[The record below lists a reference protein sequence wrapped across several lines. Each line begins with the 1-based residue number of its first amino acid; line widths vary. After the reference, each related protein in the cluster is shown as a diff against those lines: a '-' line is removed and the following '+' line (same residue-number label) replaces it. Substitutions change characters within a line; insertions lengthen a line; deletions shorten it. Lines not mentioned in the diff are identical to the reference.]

1 MYKKIHWLVCAIS
14 LCSFTTTGKD
24 TKLAVLEN
32 EIDAMANELI
42 KANGPG
48 CSVGI
53 IKNNQFLFKKSYGL
67 ANIEHQVPLSSTSV
81 FRMAS
86 VSKQFTGFAVL
97 LLADQGKIN
106 LDDDIRE
113 HLPDLSDYG
122 VSVTINS
129 MLGHVSG
136 MGDYD
141 DMLKLLPKPLLSAS
155 GVTFRL
161 GDQDYLSNEEF
172 YDVIK
177 SLPLAHQPN
186 SKQKYSNFAYYLLSE
201 LVARVSGLSMRAFST
216 KYIFEP
222 LGMHNTFF
230 ADDMR
235 EIIPNRAEGYQTF
248 KTGGLKR
255 YETNIFVVGDGGLFT
270 SLEDMLLWDNH
281 FYTSILGENP
291 KKMMHQFNTPNSE
304 YSYENDGVTFY
315 ANGQY
320 IEPNYTLH
328 SGDWLGTSTSYIRRP
343 KEKTAF
349 LSLCNSSSLNADNF
363 THEIPK
369 ILTKLKLW
377 DVTNPEVY

>member
-113 HLPDLSDYG
+113 HLPDLNDYG

-270 SLEDMLLWDNH
+270 TLEDMLLWDNH

-343 KEKTAF
+343 KEKIAF
-349 LSLCNSSSLNADNF
+349 LSMCNSSSLNADNF